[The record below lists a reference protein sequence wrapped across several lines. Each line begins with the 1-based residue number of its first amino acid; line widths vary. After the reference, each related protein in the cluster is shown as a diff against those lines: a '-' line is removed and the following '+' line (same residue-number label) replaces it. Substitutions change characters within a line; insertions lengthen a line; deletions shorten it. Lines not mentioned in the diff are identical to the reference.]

1 MVRNSF
7 QKKHILLLL
16 TWMQIFL
23 RVQEMILKNAL
34 FVQSG
39 IEVERQTDQVY
50 VGVDRQ
56 HMQDLADFCL
66 S

>member
-1 MVRNSF
+1 MVKNSF

-39 IEVERQTDQVY
+39 I
-50 VGVDRQ
+50 
-56 HMQDLADFCL
+56 
-66 S
+66 